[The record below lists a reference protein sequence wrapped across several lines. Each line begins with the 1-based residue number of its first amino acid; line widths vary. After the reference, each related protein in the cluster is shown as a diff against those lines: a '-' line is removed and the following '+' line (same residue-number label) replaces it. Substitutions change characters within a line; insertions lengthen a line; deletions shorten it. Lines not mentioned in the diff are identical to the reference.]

1 MDEVLKFIGN
11 HAVFYLATVDED
23 KPRVRPFGLAIP
35 HEGKIYFTTG
45 NKKDVYRQMI
55 ANPLVEL
62 CTMGPEEQW
71 IRVRGKA
78 VFDKNMEVKKTAFAQ
93 APFLANIYQSPENPE
108 FEVFY
113 LTDAE
118 AAIYSMTAPP
128 QIFKF

>member
-11 HAVFYLATVDED
+11 QAVFYIATVDGD

-35 HEGKIYFTTG
+35 REGKIYFATG

-55 ANPLVEL
+55 ANPFVEI
-62 CTMGPEEQW
+62 CTMGPDNQW
-71 IRVRGKA
+71 IRISGKA
-78 VFDKNMEVKKTAFAQ
+78 VFENNMEVKKAAFSDL
-93 APFLANIYQSPENPE
+93 PHLKEIYRSPENPE

-113 LTDAE
+113 LTGAE

-128 QIFKF
+128 RIFKF